1 MRRICVYCGSN
12 VGARPEYA
20 DAARAMGH
28 ALVARGLGL
37 VYGGGSVG
45 LMGVI
50 ADTVLAAGGEA
61 IGVLPRGLFSAE
73 VAHPGLTAMHE
84 VASMHERKARMADL
98 ADGFIALPGGF
109 GTLDEL
115 FEIVT
120 WAQLRLHA
128 KPVGLLN
135 VAGYFTPLLD
145 MVARDVREGFIMP
158 RHAALL
164 LHADTPT
171 DLLDLLANATPPA
184 TPAPSADTPER

>member
-12 VGARPEYA
+12 KGARPAYI
-20 DAARAMGH
+20 DAARALGH
-28 ALVARGLGL
+28 ALVTQGLGL

-73 VAHPGLTAMHE
+73 VAHPGLTTLHE
-84 VASMHERKARMADL
+84 VASMHERKALMADL
-98 ADGFIALPGGF
+98 ADGFIAMPGGF

-120 WAQLRLHA
+120 WAQLRLHT

-145 MVARDVREGFIMP
+145 LVAHDVREGFIMP

-164 LHADTPT
+164 LHAATPT
-171 DLLDLLANATPPA
+171 DLLDLLAAATPP
-184 TPAPSADTPER
+184 TMPAPADDVPER